1 MLDHVKVVLAG
12 EKAVRGINHKVLK
25 SYVARL
31 TREDLNPEE
40 KQEIADKANKLA
52 ESIAKTEEKNSE
64 FWYGYGKDEGEIRG
78 MLKAAAIML
87 VGYIIRGLWQAMLFL

>member
-1 MLDHVKVVLAG
+1 MLDHVKVLLTG
-12 EKAVRGINHKVLK
+12 EKVVRDINHGVLK
-25 SYVARL
+25 SCVAQL

-64 FWYGYGKDEGEIRG
+64 FWYGYGKHEGEIRG
-78 MLKAAAIML
+78 MLKAAAVML
-87 VGYIIRGLWQAMLFL
+87 VGYTVGTFLKKK